1 MYSQEITRRHRAA
14 IVVAIDQSC
23 SMSGRMT
30 LNGWNLTKAEAV
42 SMVVGQLVD
51 ELILHANRDN
61 TIRHY
66 YDIALVGYSGDE
78 VYSLLGDEIAFHP
91 ITMLAEREVP
101 RIAYTLSHKTINGDT
116 RNILN
121 EVSMWAKPAAQGATP
136 MYKMI
141 CSVTNLVE
149 EWCSRS
155 ENRDSF
161 PPLVFNI
168 TDGEASDAGYDMLRS
183 AAHRLQSIG
192 TTDGKTLFVNI
203 HISSDTN
210 HTPIIFPN
218 LNEVPLAIHHAH
230 LLMDMSS
237 IMPESLHPY
246 IVECRSWFAS
256 PPYIAMS
263 YNASMSELVAM
274 LNIGSRSLTIGQ

>member
-14 IVVAIDQSC
+14 IVIAIDQSC
-23 SMSGRMT
+23 SMGGRMS
-30 LNGWNLTKAEAV
+30 LNGWNLSKAEVV
-42 SMVVGQLVD
+42 SVVVGQLID
-51 ELILHANRDN
+51 ELILHAHRDN

-66 YDIALVGYSGDE
+66 YDIALVGYSGE
-78 VYSLLGDEIAFHP
+78 QVYSLLGEDIAFHP
-91 ITMLAEREVP
+91 ITALAGRSVP
-101 RIAYTLSHKTINGDT
+101 RTAYTLAHKTINGNT
-116 RNILN
+116 RNIVQD
-121 EVSMWAKPAAQGATP
+121 VSLWVKPAAQGATP

-141 CSVTNLVE
+141 CSVTQLVE
-149 EWCSRS
+149 EWCSRE

-161 PPLVFNI
+161 PPLVFNV

-183 AAHRLQSIG
+183 AAHRLQSTG

-203 HISSDTN
+203 HISSDTS
-210 HTPIIFPN
+210 HSPILFPN
-218 LNEVPLAIHHAH
+218 LNEVPLSIHNAH
-230 LLMDMSS
+230 LLMDISS
-237 IMPESLHPY
+237 IMPEPLHPY
-246 IVECRSWFAS
+246 IVECRSSFAS